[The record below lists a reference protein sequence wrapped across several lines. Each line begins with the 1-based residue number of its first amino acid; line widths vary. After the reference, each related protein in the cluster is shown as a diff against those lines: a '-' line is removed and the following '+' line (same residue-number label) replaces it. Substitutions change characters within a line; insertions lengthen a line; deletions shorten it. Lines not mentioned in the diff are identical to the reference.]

1 MHRKCVIV
9 DYGMGNLH
17 SLQRILSSF
26 NIPVVI
32 TNQASEIKSASH
44 IVLPGVGH
52 FGHAMKQLKQNEL
65 VDVLNHMALVER
77 KPILGIC
84 LGMQLMT
91 AYSEEGECKGLGW
104 FSCNTVS
111 LAKGRD
117 VEFKIPHLGWN
128 TLAIK
133 QQHSIFANI
142 TSSDELYFVHGFG
155 VLEAVNEHVLC
166 TTEYGGE
173 VISGLVK
180 DNLFGLQFHPEKSLD
195 SGHRILSNF
204 INICIDPA

>member
-1 MHRKCVIV
+1 MNRKIVIV

-17 SLQRILSSF
+17 SLKRIVSSH
-26 NIPVVI
+26 NIPVTVS
-32 TNQASEIKSASH
+32 NKPSELLTATHLI
-44 IVLPGVGH
+44 LPGVGH
-52 FGHAMKQLKQNEL
+52 FGQAMEQLKRNEL
-65 VDVLNHMALVER
+65 IEVLNYLALEEKR
-77 KPILGIC
+77 PILGIC

-91 AYSEEGECKGLGW
+91 SFSEEGDCEGLGW
-104 FSCNTVS
+104 FKCKTMNLQAHTEPSI
-111 LAKGRD
+111 
-117 VEFKIPHLGWN
+117 KIPHLGWN
-128 TLAIK
+128 TLTVKNDHKILADI
-133 QQHSIFANI
+133 SA
-142 TSSDELYFVHGFG
+142 SDEMYFVHGFG

-204 INICIDPA
+204 INICIVHE

>member
-1 MHRKCVIV
+1 MNRKIVIV

-17 SLQRILSSF
+17 SLKRIVSSH
-26 NIPVVI
+26 NIPVTI
-32 TNQASEIKSASH
+32 SNKASELLTATHLI
-44 IVLPGVGH
+44 LPGVGD
-52 FGHAMKQLKQNEL
+52 FGQAMEQLKRNEL
-65 VDVLNHMALVER
+65 IEVLNYLALEEKR
-77 KPILGIC
+77 PILGIC

-91 AYSEEGECKGLGW
+91 SFSEEGDCEGLGW
-104 FSCNTVS
+104 FKCKTMNLQAYTEP
-111 LAKGRD
+111 GI
-117 VEFKIPHLGWN
+117 KIPHLGWN
-128 TLAIK
+128 TLTVKNDHKILADI
-133 QQHSIFANI
+133 SA
-142 TSSDELYFVHGFG
+142 SDEMYFVHGFG

-204 INICIDPA
+204 INICIVHE

>member
-1 MHRKCVIV
+1 MHRKCVII

-17 SLQRILSSF
+17 SLKRILSSF

-32 TNQASEIKSASH
+32 SKQASEIKSASH

-52 FGHAMKQLKQNEL
+52 FGQAMKQLKQNEL

-91 AYSEEGECKGLGW
+91 SRSEEGECNGLGW
-104 FSCNTVS
+104 FSCNTES
-111 LAKGRD
+111 LAKSRD

-128 TLAIK
+128 TLKIEQDHALLEGLK
-133 QQHSIFANI
+133 PSN
-142 TSSDELYFVHGFG
+142 ELYFVHGFG
-155 VLEAVNEHVLC
+155 VLEAAKEDVLC

-173 VISGLVK
+173 VIAGLVK

>member
-1 MHRKCVIV
+1 MNRKIVIV

-17 SLQRILSSF
+17 SLKRIVSSH
-26 NIPVVI
+26 NIPVTI
-32 TNQASEIKSASH
+32 SNKASELLTATHLI
-44 IVLPGVGH
+44 LPGVGD
-52 FGHAMKQLKQNEL
+52 FGQAMEQLKRNEL
-65 VDVLNHMALVER
+65 IEVLNYLALEEKR
-77 KPILGIC
+77 PILGIC

-91 AYSEEGECKGLGW
+91 SFSEEGDCEGLGW
-104 FSCNTVS
+104 FKCKTMNLQAYTEP
-111 LAKGRD
+111 GI
-117 VEFKIPHLGWN
+117 KIPHLGWN
-128 TLAIK
+128 TLTVKNDHKILADI
-133 QQHSIFANI
+133 SA
-142 TSSDELYFVHGFG
+142 SDEMYFVHGFG

>member
-1 MHRKCVIV
+1 MNRKIVIV

-17 SLQRILSSF
+17 SLKRIVSSH
-26 NIPVVI
+26 NIPVTVS
-32 TNQASEIKSASH
+32 NKPSELLTATHLI
-44 IVLPGVGH
+44 LPGVGH
-52 FGHAMKQLKQNEL
+52 FGQAMEQLKRNEL
-65 VDVLNHMALVER
+65 IEVLNYLALEEKR
-77 KPILGIC
+77 PILGIC

-91 AYSEEGECKGLGW
+91 SFSEEGDCEGLGW
-104 FSCNTVS
+104 FKCKTMNLQAYTEP
-111 LAKGRD
+111 GI
-117 VEFKIPHLGWN
+117 KIPHLGWN
-128 TLAIK
+128 TLTVKNDHKILADI
-133 QQHSIFANI
+133 SA
-142 TSSDELYFVHGFG
+142 SDEMYFVHGFG

-204 INICIDPA
+204 INICIVHE